1 LNLGTVAEE
10 EKTDDAAFESLW
22 GRVLEA
28 WDEDKPHK
36 AILEYALRTE
46 RLPDLAGR
54 YRALKEDPAKGERA
68 KKQID
73 VLINA
78 ATQMMLSM
86 KTPPRVKPPAS
97 LTFSAFA
104 IAALV
109 IIFLAWAIFGKR

>member
-1 LNLGTVAEE
+1 VGAVG
-10 EKTDDAAFESLW
+10 EKENTDDPVFESLW

-28 WDEDKPHK
+28 WDEDKPHQ
-36 AILEYALRTE
+36 AILEYALRAE

-54 YRALKEDPAKGERA
+54 YRALKEDSAKGERA

-73 VLINA
+73 ALVSA
-78 ATQMMLSM
+78 ATQMMFAM

-97 LTFSAFA
+97 LTLTAFA

-109 IIFLAWAIFGKR
+109 MALLAWAVFGRR